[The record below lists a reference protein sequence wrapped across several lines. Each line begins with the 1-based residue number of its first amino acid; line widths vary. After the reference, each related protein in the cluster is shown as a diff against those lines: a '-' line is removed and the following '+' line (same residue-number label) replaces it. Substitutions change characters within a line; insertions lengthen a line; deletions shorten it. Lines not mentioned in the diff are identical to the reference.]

1 MPGIEIKDTA
11 IQQTSPEVK
20 KKGISH
26 TIISIVPPKLFY
38 MCKTY
43 SKIIYLD

>member
-20 KKGISH
+20 KKVSV
-26 TIISIVPPKLFY
+26 TPIISIVPPKLFY